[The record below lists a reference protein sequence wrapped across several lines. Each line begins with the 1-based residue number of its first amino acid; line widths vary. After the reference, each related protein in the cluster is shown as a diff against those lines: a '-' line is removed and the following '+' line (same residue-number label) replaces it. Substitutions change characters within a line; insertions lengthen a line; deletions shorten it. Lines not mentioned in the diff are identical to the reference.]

1 MAVTAVSLRNQA
13 EFQSYCDRER
23 GSIKSNDTIIN
34 NFCDLQDGHTY
45 LIDGGYWNTVTNDM
59 QRQQA
64 EDTQLKRETTLIVN
78 SSIDSPN
85 THIHNNY
92 IIKKDDTT
100 LVEYDGLIHI
110 GGNDIPYSKVYL
122 IECQYNPPI
131 SKIDKILDKVEIFK
145 SHIADSDH
153 FKSVTNVQCVLGGRI
168 WDPKV
173 IARCQEHKIWRV
185 APNGLFRYTLH
196 RNFVTLCK
204 RLLK

>member
-1 MAVTAVSLRNQA
+1 MTFEEVSLRNQA

-23 GSIKSNDTIIN
+23 GNIKSNDKIIS

-45 LIDGGYWNTVTNDM
+45 SIGGGYWNTITNGR
-59 QRQQA
+59 QREQA
-64 EDTQLKRETTLIVN
+64 EDTLLERETTLMVN
-78 SSIDSPN
+78 SSIDDPN
-85 THIHNNY
+85 THMHNNY
-92 IIKKDDTT
+92 IIKKDGKT
-100 LVEYDGLIHI
+100 LAEYDGLIHI
-110 GGNDIPYSKVYL
+110 GGSDIPNSKVYL

-131 SKIDKILDKVEIFK
+131 TKIDAILKKVEIFK

-173 IARCQEHKIWRV
+173 IARCQENKIWRV
-185 APNGLFRYTLH
+185 APNGFRYTLH